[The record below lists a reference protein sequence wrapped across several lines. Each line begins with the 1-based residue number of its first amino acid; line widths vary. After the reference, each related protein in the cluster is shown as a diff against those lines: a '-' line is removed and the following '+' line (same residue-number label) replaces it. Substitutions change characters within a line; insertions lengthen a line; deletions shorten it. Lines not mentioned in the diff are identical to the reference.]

1 MAPRPEITA
10 DAVRQRAGMYIGS
23 TSRHGLTEMV
33 LEVLANVVDQAL
45 SGDVSSI
52 SVTLHGDGRATVSD
66 DGPGIPLPLV
76 ERLLTEPDATASA
89 HGRQPHVRLTA
100 GLGLAVVG
108 MLCEE
113 LSIEVRQPEGRY
125 RAVVRRGELV
135 APLERTG
142 DGDADGRT
150 GTTIDLRP
158 DPSIF
163 ETTRW
168 DVGAIHE
175 HIRTLAALV
184 RGVAV
189 DFHAEASFPAVGNL
203 GSMFKDRFTWYQPV
217 GPVHLAH
224 HEDGASCEM
233 ALGWYPNNR
242 HYEPDLSAF
251 CNFREMREGGSA
263 FDGVEAAFVSL
274 YGPSA
279 AGALLSGLKGVVH
292 VRLGNPEL
300 SGPTKARLD
309 DPAARSLIERTITT
323 HLPTAL
329 ATDPACRSEVGSRLA
344 ALQAVTPDS

>member
-1 MAPRPEITA
+1 
-10 DAVRQRAGMYIGS
+10 MYIG
-23 TSRHGLTEMV
+23 TTGRHGLTEMV

-45 SGDVSSI
+45 AGGVSSI
-52 SVTLHGDGRATVSD
+52 SVTLHGDGRAIVAD
-66 DGPGIPLPLV
+66 DGPGLPLPLV
-76 ERLLTEPDATASA
+76 DRLLTEPDATASA
-89 HGRQPHVRLTA
+89 NGQQSHVQLTA

-113 LSIEVRQPEGRY
+113 LSVEVRREDGHY

-142 DGDADGRT
+142 DADGTT
-150 GTTIDLRP
+150 GTTIHLRP

-224 HEDGASCEM
+224 REDEASCEM

-263 FDGVEAAFVSL
+263 FDGVEAAFIAL

-292 VRLGNPEL
+292 VQLGNPEL

-309 DPAARSLIERTITT
+309 DPAAQSLIERTITT

-329 ATDPACRSEVGSRLA
+329 TTDPACHAEVQSRLA
-344 ALQAVTPDS
+344 ALQAVTPDP